1 MSFFLSRVHAPRR
14 EASRQCTL
22 TIPGTLQARAHPS
35 PGSAG
40 SECERPLKCR
50 GAASEAGRGPA
61 SRWRP
66 SGGHRPPPVSRRC
79 GPLTPTAPV
88 LVRGYPTPSLPA
100 REGVGWALPT
110 PAPPSRGAHSPFPGV
125 GVREVVVRRVVVTS
139 VFLGGETFQRT
150 MRAKPFV
157 SSLRPHREGPIAL
170 TRGEGDMCVGG
181 RGNATGHTRGTIWYS
196 QLVYLYRIII

>member
-22 TIPGTLQARAHPS
+22 AIPGTCNGRTQRPP

-66 SGGHRPPPVSRRC
+66 SGGHRPPPVLRRC
-79 GPLTPTAPV
+79 SPLTPTAPV
-88 LVRGYPTPSLPA
+88 LVRGYPTPSPPA

-125 GVREVVVRRVVVTS
+125 GVREVVVRRGLCPCS
-139 VFLGGETFQRT
+139 PGETFQDSRS
-150 MRAKPFV
+150 KPFW
-157 SSLRPHREGPIAL
+157 SPPCAPIERGPQPLPGGEGGHV
-170 TRGEGDMCVGG
+170 RGEM
-181 RGNATGHTRGTIWYS
+181 R
-196 QLVYLYRIII
+196 